1 MRSKSTRIICGSCE
15 YWAGER
21 HLGPLSRSGQF
32 QTAHKGLGKCLC
44 RDSRFADTQ
53 RKSDKSCKS
62 FRQWAVTCQ
71 KP

>member
-1 MRSKSTRIICGSCE
+1 MRSKSTRPICANCE

-21 HLGPLSRSGQF
+21 RLGPMSRSGQF
-32 QTAHKGLGKCLC
+32 QTDHKGFGKCLC
-44 RDSRFADTQ
+44 RESSFADGK
-53 RKSDKSCKS
+53 RKSDKSCIS